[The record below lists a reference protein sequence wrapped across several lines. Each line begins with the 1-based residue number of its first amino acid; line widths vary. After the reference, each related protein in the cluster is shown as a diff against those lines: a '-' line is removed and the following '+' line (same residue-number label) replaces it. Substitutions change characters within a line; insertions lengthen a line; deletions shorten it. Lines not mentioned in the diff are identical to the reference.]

1 MLVARGK
8 SSSWLGSAVG
18 DDVVGRATSVAACA
32 CGKERGGVVAAVVN
46 EGELPWG
53 LVEIRGKMD
62 PTVIAD
68 MGQIS
73 S

>member
-1 MLVARGK
+1 MTGRVA
-8 SSSWLGSAVG
+8 SA
-18 DDVVGRATSVAACA
+18 AAYA
-32 CGKERGGVVAAVVN
+32 CGEDRGAAVAMVN

-53 LVEIRGKMD
+53 LVEIRGKMG